1 MRKIIFTFGLIAG
14 AIEIAMIC
22 TTMPLYKSGTLSFD
36 KGEIIGYTSMVIA
49 LSLIFFGVKSYRDN
63 HLNGAIKF
71 GKALKVGL
79 LIALVASL
87 VYAIGWEIYFNLFIP
102 DFMDQYAVMCMAKAQ
117 QSGADAAALQ
127 KVTDQIN
134 SMKEMYKN
142 PFLRFGLTIAEM
154 LPVGVLIAL
163 ISAAVLRNVR
173 RFKFS
178 SIGTSRLS
186 WTRSEQN

>member
-22 TTMPLYKSGTLSFD
+22 ITMPLYKSGTLSFD
-36 KGEIIGYTSMVIA
+36 EGEIIGYTSMVIA

-163 ISAAVLRNVR
+163 ISAAVLR
-173 RFKFS
+173 KKE
-178 SIGTSRLS
+178 ILPAY
-186 WTRSEQN
+186 